1 MSTQVLKALEKSLGP
16 EVFPNTCFFA
26 CLYKDNRMRILLKP
40 PLWGLEKHFVIKYMN
55 ISD

>member
-26 CLYKDNRMRILLKP
+26 CLYKDNRMRTLLKP
-40 PLWGLEKHFVIKYMN
+40 PHWGLEKHFVIKYMN